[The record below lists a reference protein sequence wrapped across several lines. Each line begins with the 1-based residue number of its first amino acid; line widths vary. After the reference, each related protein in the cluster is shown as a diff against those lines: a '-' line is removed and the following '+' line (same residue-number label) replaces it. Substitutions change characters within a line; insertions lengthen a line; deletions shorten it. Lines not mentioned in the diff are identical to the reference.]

1 MKRGWADAIHMLLDL
16 RCAVA
21 AMSGTG
27 ADYRSRMSDATAHL
41 EAWKP
46 EDFPERLRKRAAS
59 VLAWRTQLGISYGT
73 TSIYRFDSLKA
84 WQRVALRDDILALY
98 EACLLDIGRA
108 NTKELDFV
116 YPRDREPLQ
125 VLPESQR

>member
-1 MKRGWADAIHMLLDL
+1 MLLDL
-16 RCAVA
+16 RSAVA
-21 AMSGTG
+21 AMAGTG
-27 ADYRSRMSDATAHL
+27 ADYRNRMSDATAHL

-59 VLAWRTQLGISYGT
+59 VLAWRAQLRVSYGT

-84 WQRVALRDDILALY
+84 WERAVLRDDILALY

-108 NTKELDFV
+108 NTKELEFV
-116 YPRDREPLQ
+116 YPRDRAPLT
-125 VLPESQR
+125 VLPISRS